1 LLVAIFWARK
11 KKIPVVI
18 SEHWSGYMRGM
29 FDAMP
34 YWRKWAYKRLGKVNR
49 ILPVSSY
56 LQENMQRCGIEG
68 KYQVLPN
75 VVEENDVTTEKR
87 GQFSFLMI
95 ADLVDEIKNVSGVI
109 RAFNQVA
116 KQNSEAELYII
127 GGGPDEAE
135 LRKLAGQMEH
145 AERIHF
151 YGRLPNGEVKRLL
164 PQFQCLVVNSR
175 VESFGVVLLEA
186 HAAGLPVITTKCG
199 GPEEW
204 VEEGDISIP
213 VDDDQALPKA
223 MVEMMDSNHT
233 TQFFK
238 WRACLPDN
246 ISAQLQEVYIKV
258 FHENQRMQKRKKK
271 KTQ

>member
-1 LLVAIFWARK
+1 LLVAAFWAKK

-49 ILPVSSY
+49 ILPVSTF
-56 LQENMQRCGIEG
+56 LQDNMQRCGIQG

-75 VVEENDVTTEKR
+75 VVEENAFTGKKR
-87 GQFSFLMI
+87 SRFSFLMI
-95 ADLVDEIKNVSGVI
+95 ADLVDNVKNVSGVI
-109 RAFNQVA
+109 RAFDQIA
-116 KQNSEAELYII
+116 KRKSEAELHLI
-127 GGGPDEAE
+127 GGGPDESE
-135 LRKLAGQMEH
+135 LRKLASQMTN

-151 YGRLPNGEVKRLL
+151 YGRLPNSEVKRLL
-164 PQFQCLVVNSR
+164 PEFHCLVVNSR

-186 HAAGLPVITTKCG
+186 HAGGLPAIVTRCG

-204 VEEGDISIP
+204 VEEGDISIA
-213 VDDDQALPKA
+213 VDDRTALHKA
-223 MVEMMDSNHT
+223 MLDMMLEDHN
-233 TQFFK
+233 TQFTK
-238 WRACLPDN
+238 WKACLPQN
-246 ISAQLQEVYIKV
+246 ISSQLQEVYVKV

-271 KTQ
+271 KAQ